1 MGFGEEGGSCGI
13 ESSFVG
19 LAFDLGCRGCSHF
32 CGGAG
37 VVFQDADAGVPGVAG
52 AAPQPQPLPPSPSP
66 FASPRNLFKV
76 ARGRG
81 RRKRKSV

>member
-1 MGFGEEGGSCGI
+1 MGW
-13 ESSFVG
+13 
-19 LAFDLGCRGCSHF
+19 AFDLGCRGCCHCC

-37 VVFQDADAGVPGVAG
+37 VVVFQDADAGVPGVAG

-66 FASPRNLFKV
+66 CASPRNLFKV

-81 RRKRKSV
+81 RRKSV